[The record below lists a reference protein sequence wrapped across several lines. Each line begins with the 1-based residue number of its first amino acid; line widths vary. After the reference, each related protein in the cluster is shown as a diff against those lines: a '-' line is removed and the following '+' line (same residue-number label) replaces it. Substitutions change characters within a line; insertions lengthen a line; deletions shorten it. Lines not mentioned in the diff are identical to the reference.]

1 MELGIIGVTQN
12 QTWRFEVAIEVCG
25 FFFFFFGQFPG
36 LSGIKEPG
44 PLKSFV
50 LIVWWTRLGSPQ
62 LYWVDYKP
70 SSAQNMDPTTHT
82 YSYMQIYIY
91 IYILQKQTAKE
102 Q

>member
-1 MELGIIGVTQN
+1 MQLKFVD
-12 QTWRFEVAIEVCG
+12 F

-91 IYILQKQTAKE
+91 IYIYIAKANG
-102 Q
+102 